1 MLCPYC
7 REPDSRVI
15 DSRLASG
22 GSVIWRRRECDG
34 CARRFTTYE
43 RVELALPAVLKTDGQ
58 REAFDRKKVLRSFQI
73 ACNKRPVAPETLEEH
88 AEALERELSETGE
101 KEVTSL
107 VIGERVMERLKSWR
121 GRVRALGSVYKSFRD
136 IDEFMREMGKL
147 VAPSAQK
154 AESQSSRGRGARQR
168 ANKGTDDL
176 FSSGDRF
183 ARCGHPTTSDVLA
196 RSSWRATEIHP
207 QSSRWSGAANGEKT
221 SAKGSPRR
229 WSGAR

>member
-107 VIGERVMERLKSWR
+107 VIGERVMERLKSLDEVAY
-121 GRVRALGSVYKSFRD
+121 VRFASVYKSFRD

-154 AESQSSRGRGARQR
+154 AEE
-168 ANKGTDDL
+168 
-176 FSSGDRF
+176 
-183 ARCGHPTTSDVLA
+183 P
-196 RSSWRATEIHP
+196 E
-207 QSSRWSGAANGEKT
+207 
-221 SAKGSPRR
+221 
-229 WSGAR
+229 